1 MIRFE
6 YERPTSVEACLE
18 LLDHYGPRAKLIAG
32 GTDLMVELRADDKKL
47 KDIEVVVDTTHIDAL
62 SFVEEDGE
70 QIHLGP
76 GVSHEE
82 IWEHPLLRR
91 YAPFLCEASHTVGS
105 PQIRH
110 TGTIGGSIGTASP
123 ASDPLPPLV
132 ALGAQV
138 TLARK
143 GGSRT
148 VLLETLL
155 VKPYKADIAPEEMIT
170 RISFPKP
177 DPEAGFAFIKLGR
190 RKALAISR
198 MNVAAYVAL
207 DGDGVARDVRIV
219 PGSCMPTAVRMTP
232 AEEMLVG
239 QKPSY
244 GLHESIGRKVAGE
257 MVAVTG
263 RRWSTPYKEP
273 VIASLVKRALNE
285 ATGVKEDA

>member
-6 YERPTSVEACLE
+6 YARPASVEACLQ
-18 LLDHYGPRAKLIAG
+18 LLERYGSRAKLIAG

-47 KDIEVVVDTTHIDAL
+47 TDIEVVVDTTHIGAL
-62 SFVEEDGE
+62 RFVEDDGE

-76 GVSHEE
+76 GVTHEE

-143 GGSRT
+143 GTSRT
-148 VLLETLL
+148 VLLEELL
-155 VKPYKADIAPEEMIT
+155 VKPYRTDIAPEELIT

-177 DPEAGFAFIKLGR
+177 NPEAGFAFIKLGR

-198 MNVAAYVAL
+198 MNVAAYVETDASGL
-207 DGDGVARDVRIV
+207 VRDVRIV

-232 AEEMLVG
+232 AEEMLLG
-239 QKPSY
+239 KTPSY
-244 GLHESIGRKVAGE
+244 ALHEAIGRKVAEE